1 MSDTPMEFRAL
12 GKSEEL
18 PNDFVVPYYL
28 KDLKHRV
35 SVARVDNKLY
45 AFDGLSTSDQAP
57 LSAGLLT
64 GTTLMSQ
71 CDGSRFDVTTGQVL
85 KGPATTPLG
94 TYEVREQDGE
104 IQLRI

>member
-1 MSDTPMEFRAL
+1 MSDTTKEFRAL

-18 PNDFVVPYYL
+18 RNDFVVPFYL
-28 KDLKHRV
+28 KDLKRRV
-35 SVARVDNKLY
+35 SVARVSNRLY
-45 AFDGLSTSDQAP
+45 AFDDLSTSDQTS

-71 CDGSRFDVTTGQVL
+71 CDGSRFDVTTGQVVE
-85 KGPATTPLG
+85 GPATTPLG

-104 IQLRI
+104 IHVRI

>member
-1 MSDTPMEFRAL
+1 MNNATQEFRTL
-12 GKSEEL
+12 GQSEDL

-28 KDLKHRV
+28 KDLKHRI

-71 CDGSRFDVTTGQVL
+71 CDGSRFDVTTGQVV
-85 KGPATTPLG
+85 KGPATIPLD

-104 IQLRI
+104 IQARV